1 MSLDEVLSGR
11 DKINSDLLNIIDEVT
26 DAYGIKILSVE
37 IKI

>member
-1 MSLDEVLSGR
+1 MKFLSGR
-11 DKINSDLLNIIDEVT
+11 DKINSKLLEQIDEIT